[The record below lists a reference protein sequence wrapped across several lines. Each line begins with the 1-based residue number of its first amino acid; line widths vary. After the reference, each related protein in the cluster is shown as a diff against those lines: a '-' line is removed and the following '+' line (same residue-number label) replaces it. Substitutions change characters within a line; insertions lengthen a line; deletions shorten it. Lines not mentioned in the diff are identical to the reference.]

1 MVNAGYRLKCRI
13 EGVGLAD
20 LDFFSKSDPI
30 CLVEEFVGNAW
41 QVRDQ
46 TEKIDNEL
54 NPVFQRQPEFA
65 YTSGAQKMK
74 FTMWDHDGG
83 SAFELIG
90 LVECTVDDLLPMAD
104 TAEAWEQPLI
114 HPEKPNSK
122 RGTIKVFI
130 ERC

>member
-1 MVNAGYRLKCRI
+1 
-13 EGVGLAD
+13 
-20 LDFFSKSDPI
+20 
-30 CLVEEFVGNAW
+30 
-41 QVRDQ
+41 
-46 TEKIDNEL
+46 
-54 NPVFQRQPEFA
+54 
-65 YTSGAQKMK
+65 MK

-90 LVECTVDDLLPMAD
+90 MVECTVDDLLPKAD

-122 RGTIKVFI
+122 RGNIKVYI